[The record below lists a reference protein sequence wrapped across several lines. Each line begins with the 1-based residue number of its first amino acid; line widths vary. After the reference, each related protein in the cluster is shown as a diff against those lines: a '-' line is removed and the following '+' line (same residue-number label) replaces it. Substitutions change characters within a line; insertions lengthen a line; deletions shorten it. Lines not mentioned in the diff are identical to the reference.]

1 MAEIKKWFECN
12 IQFLKML
19 QVPLL
24 NIMMY
29 SPEVSHTELYNEKFG
44 WMFTDGKQD
53 LNPTLKRMPYLFSCI
68 PKSENTTALGTEKDR
83 LYEIHN

>member
-44 WMFTDGKQD
+44 WMFTDGK
-53 LNPTLKRMPYLFSCI
+53 
-68 PKSENTTALGTEKDR
+68 
-83 LYEIHN
+83 